1 MGGATSAA
9 VCSGAKVSDTVVRGF
24 RAEESDELII
34 HAAFL
39 YALEHI
45 NSLVLTK
52 HTTDRLLAVWPRPGK
67 EPLVDV
73 DRAVVIT
80 VHH

>member
-1 MGGATSAA
+1 M
-9 VCSGAKVSDTVVRGF
+9 KLERGVLMTPT
-24 RAEESDELII
+24 ASPLHDSTP
-34 HAAFL
+34 H
-39 YALEHI
+39 
-45 NSLVLTK
+45 SLGS
-52 HTTDRLLAVWPRPGK
+52 VWPRPGK